1 MSSERKALNCKK
13 GMIINMGTNF
23 FLNYFQI
30 AAIILFVVGFA
41 TLFMN
46 RNLVKKIIGLDIASS
61 AVYLFLASQGY
72 ISGRAIPIIVDGV
85 QDADAYVNPV
95 PTGLILTGIVISVS
109 VTAFSLALIV
119 NLYKRYETL
128 DLDEI
133 MKRVKQEYEGT
144 EDN

>member
-1 MSSERKALNCKK
+1 MES
-13 GMIINMGTNF
+13 NF
-23 FLNYFQI
+23 FANYFDI
-30 AAIILFVVGFA
+30 AAIILFIVGFA
-41 TLFMN
+41 TLFLN

-61 AVYLFLASQGY
+61 AVYLFLAAKGY
-72 ISGRAIPIIVDGV
+72 ITGRAAPIIVGGV
-85 QDADAYVNPV
+85 QDADAYINPV

-133 MKRVKQEYEGT
+133 MKLAGQDES
-144 EDN
+144 